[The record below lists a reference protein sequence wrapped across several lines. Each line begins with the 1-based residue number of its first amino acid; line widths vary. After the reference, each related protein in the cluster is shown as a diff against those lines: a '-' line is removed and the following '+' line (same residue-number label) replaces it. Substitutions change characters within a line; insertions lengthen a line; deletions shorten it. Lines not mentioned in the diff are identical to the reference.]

1 MARSQGRAKV
11 VTRYNPRMALRKV
24 MAALIAL
31 AAAVAGSG
39 AAWASG
45 WAEATMLMA

>member
-1 MARSQGRAKV
+1 
-11 VTRYNPRMALRKV
+11 MALRKV
-24 MAALIAL
+24 MAGLIAIS
-31 AAAVAGSG
+31 AAVAGST

>member
-11 VTRYNPRMALRKV
+11 RYDPKMALRKV
-24 MAALIAL
+24 MAGLIAL
-31 AAAVAGSG
+31 SAAVAGSG